1 LKLIIKT
8 KDEKRFVNI
17 DSIIRHAITP
27 PAFDSAKLH
36 RAHLVD
42 LIHSN
47 IPKKLIAIAAPPGY
61 GKTTLLADFTEN
73 TDLPVCWVRITDT
86 DRDVMRFAN
95 VLAASLQKRFRRLKN
110 EPNLEILSG
119 ASPEAL
125 ARTFALLIDERV
137 SETFVIALDDVHLIN
152 RSKPVL
158 EFLDTWLEVQPEQV
172 TLIAAG
178 REVLEV
184 SLAKLMADG
193 DLAGLG
199 PHNLALSRDEL
210 IKLSK
215 MHSGVELNEREAG
228 LLLEETRGWVTGVL
242 LSGILSRNVMT
253 VLAQT
258 SGPMVYEYLASVVL
272 NRQPDDMRRFMLD
285 SAVLPVMTAEACD
298 HVLETDSSQNF
309 LRRLVREGY
318 FVTASGDSPRMYE
331 YHPQFREFL
340 LETSEEIDE
349 ERLRELRIR
358 AAEYLEKSGNP
369 EHAVDIY
376 FDAKAYAR
384 AAALATEQAATIF
397 QMGRIQTIE
406 DWTKKIEQNNAI
418 APRIFLYLARAQT
431 DKGDL
436 DNAEKNLEKAR
447 EMMKGNLIKGLMTEI
462 ECQQGFI
469 DYRRRNY
476 EKLLLAVDRISK
488 VRPKRARK
496 EVKLVLLR
504 ISALAEGFGRKNY
517 NKAVDLA
524 LEAVALCEENN
535 DRYNLAIAL
544 IDLSVFQSALGNILE
559 AHATS
564 MRTHKILEEIGAPLP
579 LATSFNNI
587 AVDAHL
593 QGRFEEALRLF
604 NEGIKFS
611 RQAGSLTLEAKI
623 LFGQADLFNDLGLP
637 LQAAELYGQGLRIA
651 TQLNNREMIRYGC
664 VQTSV
669 MHRRRGTGDLP
680 HQWLKRAVAL
690 GGDEVEAPEVR
701 IQLACLEMSTS
712 PERAQSVLS
721 ELLKSDESGLDS
733 NQQTLANYFLAKA
746 YYIEGQMESANRVLE
761 ALSSW
766 AGTHGTEQLI
776 AAELIVDEAFLEFVR
791 MRLLGSPVMSTI
803 LHRIET
809 IQALSQQYKRT
820 GEEVVVTPQIIFK
833 TLGEVDILRGEERLV
848 DLKPLARE
856 ILIYLVDNKR
866 VDRDVLLEVFW
877 PSYSPGRQVS
887 NLYTAIYSLRRALGK
902 DAVTLDG
909 SVYGMDTDLPIN
921 FDVARFERAADV
933 AERLP
938 LGDPRRFFALTEAIN
953 SYGGIFMPE
962 FTSDWVMDRRRS
974 LELRFLELLIDHA
987 DEALIRNQPSRALA
1001 SLRHALSINPY
1012 RDDINLR
1019 YLETLGLLE
1028 RRSEIVAHYQQYI
1041 QLLSTELGLDPPES
1055 VRDLYSRLIG

>member
-1 LKLIIKT
+1 
-8 KDEKRFVNI
+8 VNI

-27 PAFDSAKLH
+27 PAFDRTKLH

-47 IPKKLIAIAAPPGY
+47 VPKKLIAIAAPPGY

-73 TDLPVCWVRITDT
+73 TDLPVCWVRLTDA
-86 DRDVMRFAN
+86 DRDVMRFVT

-110 EPNLEILSG
+110 EPNPEILIG

-172 TLIAAG
+172 TLIASG

-199 PHNLALSRDEL
+199 PHNLALTRDEL
-210 IKLSK
+210 IKLSR
-215 MHSGVELNEREAG
+215 MQSGVDINEDEAG
-228 LLLEETRGWVTGVL
+228 ILLEETRGWVTGVL
-242 LSGILSRNVMT
+242 LSGILSRNVMSA
-253 VLAQT
+253 LAQT

-298 HVLETDSSQNF
+298 HVLKTESSQSF
-309 LRRLVREGY
+309 LGRLVREGY

-340 LETSEEIDE
+340 LETSEEIDQE
-349 ERLRELRIR
+349 QLRELRIR
-358 AAEYLEKSGNP
+358 AAVYLEEFGNP

-376 FDAKAYAR
+376 FDAKAFSR
-384 AAALATEQAATIF
+384 GAALASEQATLMF
-397 QMGRIQTIE
+397 RMGRMQTLE
-406 DWTKKIEQNNAI
+406 DWTKKLEENDTT
-418 APRIFLYLARAQT
+418 APNIFLYLAKAQT
-431 DKGDL
+431 DRGDL
-436 DNAEKNLEKAR
+436 DSAEQTLNKAR
-447 EMMKGNLIKGLMTEI
+447 EMMHEKLLKSLMTEI

-469 DYRRRNY
+469 EYRRRDY
-476 EKLLLAVDRISK
+476 EKLILAVERASK
-488 VRPKRARK
+488 VKPKRVRK
-496 EVKLVLLR
+496 ETKLALLR
-504 ISALAEGFGRKNY
+504 VSALAEGFGRKDY
-517 NKAVDLA
+517 KKAVDLA
-524 LEAVALCEENN
+524 LEAVTLCEESN
-535 DRYNLAIAL
+535 DRYNLATTL
-544 IDLSVFQSALGNILE
+544 VDLSLYQSALGNVLE

-564 MRTHKILEEIGAPLP
+564 TRGHQILEEIGAPLP
-579 LATSFNNI
+579 LATSFNNL
-587 AVDAHL
+587 AVDSHL
-593 QGRFEEALRLF
+593 QGRFEEALRQF
-604 NEGIKFS
+604 NEGIKYS
-611 RQAGSLTLEAKI
+611 RQAGSLAWEAKI

-651 TQLNNREMIRYGC
+651 TQLNNRELIRYGC

-680 HQWLKRAVAL
+680 HQWLRRAVAL
-690 GGDEVEAPEVR
+690 GGGEVETSEVR
-701 IQLACLEMSTS
+701 IQLATLEMNTS

-721 ELLKSDESGLDS
+721 ELLESDESRLDA
-733 NQQTLANYFLAKA
+733 NQRTLAKYFLAKA
-746 YYIEGQMESANRVLE
+746 YYIDGQMERANQTLE
-761 ALSSW
+761 TLSSW
-766 AGTHGTEQLI
+766 VGTYGTEQLV
-776 AAELIVDEAFLEFVR
+776 AAELIVDEPFLEFVR

-803 LHRIET
+803 IHRLEMM
-809 IQALSQQYKRT
+809 QALSHQYKQT
-820 GEEVVVTPQIIFK
+820 GDEAVVSPQIIFK
-833 TLGEVDILRGEERLV
+833 TLGEVDILRGSERLV

-866 VDRDVLLEVFW
+866 VDRDVLLETFW

-902 DAVTLDG
+902 DAITLDG
-909 SVYGMDTDLPIN
+909 SVYGIDPDLPIN
-921 FDVARFERAADV
+921 FDVARFERAAAV
-933 AERLP
+933 AEGLP

-953 SYGGIFMPE
+953 SYGGVFMQE
-962 FTSDWVMDRRRS
+962 FTSDWVVERRRS
-974 LELRFLELLIDHA
+974 LEFRFLELLIDHA
-987 DEALIRNQPSRALA
+987 DEAMIRNQPLRALA
-1001 SLRHALSINPY
+1001 SLRRALSIDPY

>member
-1 LKLIIKT
+1 
-8 KDEKRFVNI
+8 VNI

-27 PAFDSAKLH
+27 PAFDRAKLH

-47 IPKKLIAIAAPPGY
+47 VPKKLIAIAAPPGY

-73 TDLPVCWVRITDT
+73 TDLPVCWVRLTDG
-86 DRDVMRFAN
+86 DRDVMRF
-95 VLAASLQKRFRRLKN
+95 VTLLAASLQKRFRRLKN
-110 EPNLEILSG
+110 EPNLEVLIG

-125 ARTFALLIDERV
+125 ARTFTLLIDERV
-137 SETFVIALDDVHLIN
+137 SETFVIVLDDVHLIN

-178 REVLEV
+178 REVLEI
-184 SLAKLMADG
+184 SLAKLMVDG

-199 PHNLALSRDEL
+199 PHNLALSQEEL
-210 IKLSK
+210 IKISK
-215 MHSGVELNEREAG
+215 MQSGIELSEDEAAI
-228 LLLEETRGWVTGVL
+228 LLEETRGWVTGVL
-242 LSGILSRNVMT
+242 LSGILSRNVMS

-298 HVLETDSSQNF
+298 NVLETDTSQGF

-340 LETSEEIDE
+340 LETSEEINQD
-349 ERLRELRIR
+349 RLRELQIR
-358 AAEYLEKSGNP
+358 AANYLEESGNP
-369 EHAVDIY
+369 EYAVDIY
-376 FDAKAYAR
+376 FDAKAFSR
-384 AAALATEQAATIF
+384 GAALATEQAAPMF
-397 QMGRIQTIE
+397 RLGQMQTLE
-406 DWTKKIEQNNAI
+406 DWAREIEENDI
-418 APRIFLYLARAQT
+418 AAPKLFLYLAKAQT

-436 DNAEKNLEKAR
+436 DSAEKTLMKAR
-447 EMMKGNLIKGLMTEI
+447 QMIQGKLIKGLMTEI
-462 ECQQGFI
+462 ECQQAFI
-469 DYRRRNY
+469 EYQRRHY
-476 EKLLLAVDRISK
+476 DKLLSAVERASNVK
-488 VRPKRARK
+488 PKRARRETK
-496 EVKLVLLR
+496 SLLLR
-504 ISALAEGFGRKNY
+504 MSALAEGFSRKNY
-517 NKAVDLA
+517 SKAVELST
-524 LEAVALCEENN
+524 EAVALLEEST
-535 DRYNLAIAL
+535 DRYNLATTL
-544 IDLSVFQSALGNILE
+544 IDLAFYQSALGKVLE

-564 MRTHKILEEIGAPLP
+564 IRHHEILEEIGAPLP
-579 LATSFNNI
+579 LAASFNNL

-604 NEGIKFS
+604 NEGIRFS
-611 RQAGSLTLEAKI
+611 RQAGSITWEGRI
-623 LFGQADLFNDLGLP
+623 LLGQADLFNDLGLP
-637 LQAAELYGQGLRIA
+637 LQAAELYGHGLRIA
-651 TQLNNREMIRYGC
+651 TQLNNRELIRYGC

-690 GGDEVEAPEVR
+690 GGGEVESSEVR
-701 IQLACLEMSTS
+701 IQLATLEMSTS
-712 PERAQSVLS
+712 PERAQSVLN
-721 ELLKSDESGLDS
+721 ELLENQEIGLDA
-733 NQQTLANYFLAKA
+733 NQRTLADYFLAKA
-746 YYIEGQMESANRVLE
+746 YYIDGKIERANQALE
-761 ALSSW
+761 TLSSW
-766 AGTHGTEQLI
+766 AGTYGTEQLV
-776 AAELIVDEAFLEFVR
+776 AAELIVDEAFLEFVK

-809 IQALSQQYKRT
+809 MQALAHQYKQAGDET
-820 GEEVVVTPQIIFK
+820 VLPPQILFK
-833 TLGEVDILRGEERLV
+833 TLGEVDILRGSERLI

-866 VDRDVLLEVFW
+866 VDRDVLLETFW

-902 DAVTLDG
+902 DAVMLDG
-909 SVYGMDTDLPIN
+909 SVYGIDPDLPIH
-921 FDVARFERAADV
+921 FDVARFERAASI
-933 AERLP
+933 AESLP
-938 LGDPRRFFALTEAIN
+938 TGDPRRFFALTEAIN
-953 SYGGIFMPE
+953 SYGGTFMPE
-962 FTSDWVMDRRRS
+962 FTSNWIVDRRRD
-974 LELRFLELLIDHA
+974 LEFRFLELLIDHA
-987 DEALIRNQPSRALA
+987 DEALIRNQPLRALA
-1001 SLRHALSINPY
+1001 SLRYALSINPY

>member
-1 LKLIIKT
+1 
-8 KDEKRFVNI
+8 VNI

-27 PAFDSAKLH
+27 PAFDRAKLH

-42 LIHSN
+42 MIHSN
-47 IPKKLIAIAAPPGY
+47 IPKKLIAVAAPPGY

-73 TDLPVCWVRITDT
+73 TDLPVCWVRLTDA
-86 DRDVMRFAN
+86 DRDVMRFVT

-110 EPNLEILSG
+110 EPNLELLLG
-119 ASPEAL
+119 ASPQTL

-193 DLAGLG
+193 DLAGFG

-210 IKLSK
+210 TKLSK
-215 MHSGVELNEREAG
+215 MHSGIDLNDIEAG
-228 LLLEETRGWVTGVL
+228 QLLEETRGWVTGVL
-242 LSGILSRNVMT
+242 LSGILSRNVMSA
-253 VLAQT
+253 LAQT

-285 SAVLPVMTAEACD
+285 SAVLPIMTAEACD
-298 HVLETDSSQNF
+298 HVLKTESSQQF

-340 LETSEEIDE
+340 LETSEEINE
-349 ERLRELRIR
+349 ERLKELRIR
-358 AAEYLEKSGNP
+358 AAEYLEEFGNP

-376 FDAKAYAR
+376 FDAKAFTR
-384 AAALATEQAATIF
+384 GAALATEQAATMF
-397 QMGRIQTIE
+397 RMGRIQTIE
-406 DWTKKIEQNNAI
+406 DWTKTLEQNNTV
-418 APRIFLYLARAQT
+418 APNIFLYLAKAQT

-436 DNAEKNLEKAR
+436 DSAELSLNKAR
-447 EMMKGNLIKGLMTEI
+447 EMMQDNIIKGLLTEI

-469 DYRRRNY
+469 EYRRRDY
-476 EKLLLAVDRISK
+476 KKLISTVERISK
-488 VRPKRARK
+488 VKPKRARK
-496 EVKLVLLR
+496 EVKLAILR
-504 ISALAEGFGRKNY
+504 VTALAEGFGRKDY
-517 NKAVDLA
+517 KKAVDLS
-524 LEAVALCEENN
+524 LEAVALLEEDD
-535 DRYNLAIAL
+535 DRYNLATTL
-544 IDLSVFQSALGNILE
+544 LDLSLFQAALGNMLE

-564 MRTHKILEEIGAPLP
+564 MRHHEIFEEIGTPLP
-579 LATSFNNI
+579 LAMSYNNL

-604 NEGIKFS
+604 NEGIKYS
-611 RQAGSLTLEAKI
+611 RQGGSLEREALI

-637 LQAAELYGQGLRIA
+637 LQAADLYGQGLRIA
-651 TQLNNREMIRYGC
+651 TQLEKRALIGYGC

-690 GGDEVEAPEVR
+690 GGGEVETPEIR
-701 IQLACLEMSTS
+701 IQMAALEMTTS
-712 PERAQSVLS
+712 PERAQSVLG
-721 ELLKSDESGLDS
+721 EMLESDNVGLDAT
-733 NQQTLANYFLAKA
+733 QRTLAYYFLAKA
-746 YYIEGQMESANRVLE
+746 YYIDGQMDSANRTLE
-761 ALSSW
+761 SLSSW
-766 AGTHGTEQLI
+766 VGTYGTEQLV
-776 AAELIVDEAFLEFVR
+776 AAELIVDEPFLEFMR

-803 LHRIET
+803 LHRMET
-809 IQALSQQYKRT
+809 MQGLAQQYKRT
-820 GEEVVVTPQIIFK
+820 GEDTVVTPQVIFR
-833 TLGEVDILRGEERLV
+833 TLGEVDLLRGAERLV

-856 ILIYLVDNKR
+856 ILIFLVDNKR
-866 VDRDVLLEVFW
+866 VDRDVLLETFW

-909 SVYGMDTDLPIN
+909 SVYGIDPDLSIN
-921 FDVARFERAADV
+921 FDVARFERAANIS
-933 AERLP
+933 ENLP

-953 SYGGIFMPE
+953 SYAGTFMPE
-962 FTSDWVMDRRRS
+962 FTSDWVVDRRRS
-974 LELRFLELLIDHA
+974 LEFRFLELLIDHA

-1001 SLRHALSINPY
+1001 SLRRALSIDPY

-1055 VRDLYSRLIG
+1055 VRELYSRLIG

>member
-1 LKLIIKT
+1 
-8 KDEKRFVNI
+8 VNI

-27 PAFDSAKLH
+27 PAFDRTKLH
-36 RAHLVD
+36 RPHLVD

-47 IPKKLIAIAAPPGY
+47 IPKKLIAVAAPPGY

-73 TDLPVCWVRITDT
+73 TDLPVCWVRLTDA
-86 DRDVMRFAN
+86 DRDVMRF
-95 VLAASLQKRFRRLKN
+95 VTMLAASLQKRFRRLKN
-110 EPNLEILSG
+110 EPNLEILFG
-119 ASPEAL
+119 ASPDAL

-137 SETFVIALDDVHLIN
+137 SETFVIALDDVHLVN
-152 RSKPVL
+152 RSKPVMQ
-158 EFLDTWLEVQPEQV
+158 FLDTWLEVQPEQV
-172 TLIAAG
+172 TMIAAG

-199 PHNLALSRDEL
+199 PHNLGLTRDEL

-215 MHSGVELNEREAG
+215 MHSGVELNEIEAG
-228 LLLEETRGWVTGVL
+228 RLLEETRGWVTGVI

-253 VLAQT
+253 ALAQT
-258 SGPMVYEYLASVVL
+258 SEHMVYEYLASVVL
-272 NRQPDDMRRFMLD
+272 NRQPDDVRRFMLD

-298 HVLETDSSQNF
+298 HVLKSDSSQNF

-331 YHPQFREFL
+331 YHPQFRKFL

-349 ERLRELRIR
+349 ERLKELRIR
-358 AAEYLEKSGNP
+358 SARYLEKFGNP

-376 FDAKAYAR
+376 FDAKAYRR
-384 AAALATEQAATIF
+384 AAALATKQAVTMF
-397 QMGRIQTIE
+397 RMGRIQTIE
-406 DWTKKIEQNNAI
+406 DWTKKIEENNAI
-418 APRIFLYLARAQT
+418 APNIFLYLAKAQT

-436 DNAEKNLEKAR
+436 DSAEKTLQKAR
-447 EMMKGNLIKGLMTEI
+447 EMMQDKLVKGLITEI

-469 DYRRRNY
+469 EYRRRNY
-476 EKLLLAVDRISK
+476 EKLLETIERIAAVK
-488 VRPKRARK
+488 PKRARK
-496 EVKLVLLR
+496 EVKLALLR
-504 ISALAEGFGRKNY
+504 INALAEGFGRKNY
-517 NKAVDLA
+517 EKAVDLA
-524 LEAVALCEENN
+524 REAAELLEEGD
-535 DRYNLAIAL
+535 DRYNLATTL
-544 IDLSVFQSALGNILE
+544 VDLSLYQSALGHALE
-559 AHATS
+559 AHTTS
-564 MRTHKILEEIGAPLP
+564 MRAHEILEEIGAPLP
-579 LATSFNNI
+579 LATSFNNL

-611 RQAGSLTLEAKI
+611 RQGGSLSWEALI

-651 TQLNNREMIRYGC
+651 TQLNNRELIRYGC

-690 GGDEVEAPEVR
+690 GGGEVESPDVR
-701 IQLACLEMSTS
+701 IQLAALEMSTS
-712 PERAQSVLS
+712 PERTQEVLG
-721 ELLKSDESGLDS
+721 ELLKSDESGLDA
-733 NQQTLANYFLAKA
+733 NQRTLSNYFLAKA
-746 YYIEGQMESANRVLE
+746 YYVDGRLENANRTLE
-761 ALSSW
+761 TLSSW
-766 AGTHGTEQLI
+766 VGTYGTEQLV

-803 LHRIET
+803 LHRLEM
-809 IQALSQQYKRT
+809 IQGLSQQYKRT
-820 GEEVVVTPQIIFK
+820 GDEPVVTPQIIFK
-833 TLGEVDILRGEERLV
+833 TLGEVDILRGAERLV

-909 SVYGMDTDLPIN
+909 SVYGMNADLLIN

-933 AERLP
+933 AESLP

-953 SYGGIFMPE
+953 SYGGIFMAE
-962 FTSDWVMDRRRS
+962 FTSDWVVDRRRS
-974 LELRFLELLIDHA
+974 LEFRFLELLIDHA
-987 DEALIRNQPSRALA
+987 DEAVIKNQPSRALA
-1001 SLRHALSINPY
+1001 SLRRALSIDPY
-1012 RDDINLR
+1012 RDDINMR

-1055 VRDLYSRLIG
+1055 VRELYARLIG